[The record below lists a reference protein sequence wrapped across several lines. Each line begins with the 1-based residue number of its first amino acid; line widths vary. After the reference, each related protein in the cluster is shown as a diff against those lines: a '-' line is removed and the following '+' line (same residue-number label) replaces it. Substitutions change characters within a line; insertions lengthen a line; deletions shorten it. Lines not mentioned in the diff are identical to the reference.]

1 MAGTGVVTSA
11 KSYEPPSSVT
21 YGLRIYREGVA
32 DDSKF
37 NLYLKDDSAN
47 GTRLLEIDHYG
58 AGASQSFA
66 LDIHNYPGARSALVV
81 HQYSALSERS
91 NSTTP
96 PIRRWPSCIIPRIN
110 ALTGNQC
117 RRLRL
122 LPVGGIRESENIHR
136 WRNDVWQSDPNL
148 HIASVIRVY
157 RRGRLVSSP
166 RIPYRT
172 YIQSLESPTWATM
185 SANATA
191 TNATATVKIYR
202 GARAQIG
209 VLEYTLSFRSKS
221 SEFGWSFASDA
232 GAVAL
237 SVTQASATVGLQ
249 VTQSGSAVAMKI
261 DQNTAHGKTEC
272 KSSTTRFRRATTK
285 RMARTSSSGSTGTRP
300 TTLRLSNRRTS
311 KAAQHRCR
319 LAWEARCRCRRSFL
333 PSHFFTI
340 WQSRAHCTQS
350 GCEFLLVPYKDEPL
364 ITRIGGT
371 RSLQRRPVPP
381 PRYPKPGRQS
391 CRRMH

>member
-136 WRNDVWQSDPNL
+136 WRNDVWQSTL
-148 HIASVIRVY
+148 TSTSQASFASTDVGDWLAVHVSRTGRTFNPSKA
-157 RRGRLVSSP
+157 RRGR
-166 RIPYRT
+166 
-172 YIQSLESPTWATM
+172 
-185 SANATA
+185 
-191 TNATATVKIYR
+191 
-202 GARAQIG
+202 
-209 VLEYTLSFRSKS
+209 
-221 SEFGWSFASDA
+221 
-232 GAVAL
+232 
-237 SVTQASATVGLQ
+237 
-249 VTQSGSAVAMKI
+249 
-261 DQNTAHGKTEC
+261 
-272 KSSTTRFRRATTK
+272 
-285 RMARTSSSGSTGTRP
+285 
-300 TTLRLSNRRTS
+300 
-311 KAAQHRCR
+311 
-319 LAWEARCRCRRSFL
+319 RCRR
-333 PSHFFTI
+333 TR
-340 WQSRAHCTQS
+340 QQRT
-350 GCEFLLVPYKDEPL
+350 PL
-364 ITRIGGT
+364 Q
-371 RSLQRRPVPP
+371 L
-381 PRYPKPGRQS
+381 
-391 CRRMH
+391 